1 MDGLFPLAL
10 FPEGAL
16 SSSVIT
22 TVWVGVMV
30 TAFFNLRLGWILSG
44 LVVPGYLVPL
54 LLLKPVAA
62 GVVLVE
68 GVVTYTLVWFYSEYL
83 SFRLGWWG
91 RLFGRDRFFA
101 LVLCSILVRVVGD
114 GWLLPIWGEALN
126 QRWGLN
132 FDYRNNLHSFGL
144 IIISLIANNFW
155 KTGFWR
161 GWIPQVVVIGVTYLL
176 VRFGLMELTNFSI
189 GNLGYTYEDMATAIL
204 SSPKAYI
211 ILITTAFLA
220 SRMNLHY
227 GWDFNG
233 ILIPSLLALQW
244 YEPGKIVASFVEA
257 GIILLLGY
265 GAMALPLFRHVTIE
279 GGRKLLLFF
288 NIGFAYKIALGYA
301 LLHWAPQVKI
311 TDYFGFG
318 YLLSTLIAIKMHDK
332 GIFARLTRAT
342 LQTSLTAVAGASV
355 VGFALTFLP
364 NVWLDQP
371 AIQETPHRPRLASET
386 PLPTMIE
393 AIRADKVALYR
404 TRFHDSMVL
413 PLPLELEAFHMA
425 FQDLARY
432 LENKQEETLQRAIT
446 RLEGLNYQV
455 DRLEGRYLYLREKN
469 PRRGWGIFLLN
480 LEPRSSLTV
489 EVPAPLEEA
498 HALEA
503 GAWLF
508 ATLEAKALAVAGAMR
523 EANKDRSSD
532 VLTNPR
538 TPFQIFHRVIGHRD
552 VLQLRTYTEESARL
566 MGGLRRGSGDVTIPA
581 PESGLWVK
589 SQLPAGLDLTR
600 MRQLLDAM
608 PVIWADTPMAN
619 LQRESTSSGFAEWI
633 LNSADARK
641 VLARSRFAGR
651 DPALHVQQVSIE
663 GYLQE
668 WLLTDN
674 KQRIAASGTDL
685 YKPPTVEDLLYFE
698 AEILIPLLQLAR
710 NEYRDDGW
718 TTAGLEGLQQVSS
731 AAEVMGYEVSRYH
744 HLDTGQDY
752 LILSERDGPQRR
764 YWGLY
769 LFRLGEAGHY
779 TVEVP
784 RPRFEVNTLE
794 AAVSLFGKLKAR
806 ALLVGGASP
815 LTNADHSA
823 DILRYDAKV
832 NLFNLVHQTLM
843 REVGATPFLVVQA
856 RGLAF
861 REGVPPP
868 EADLLLAFDQG
879 IHQADR
885 LSPLGTRL
893 LRSLEEMGLQAQLVD
908 GSPATA
914 GYEAASTFRTLA
926 LRQTINKEL
935 VVAWFSPLARAGFRH
950 QGENETQLALFDA
963 LGVTTRRANLVTT
976 LEAALETTRAMV
988 PIPREMQTL
997 LTRFIAT
1004 QDSVLLQEARQRWPH
1019 WRWERI
1025 LDPNTLLAALL
1036 ILDGDGRPVAVWN
1049 GQGDLSGRAV
1059 VLKGFPSVRAAVQHF
1074 LESRAAW
1081 LVGGGS

>member
-1 MDGLFPLAL
+1 MDNLFPLTI

-22 TVWVGVMV
+22 TVWIGVMV

-54 LLLKPVAA
+54 LLLKPAAA

-68 GVVTYTLVWFYSEYL
+68 GVVTYALIWFYSEYL

-114 GWLLPIWGEALN
+114 GWLLPMLGEAMN
-126 QRWGLN
+126 QHWGLN

-161 GWIPQVVVIGVTYLL
+161 GWIPQMVVIGVTYLL

-189 GNLGYTYEDMATAIL
+189 GNLGYSYEDMATAIL

-244 YEPGKIVASFVEA
+244 YEPGKIAASFVEA

-265 GAMALPLFRHVTIE
+265 GAMRLPLFSHVTME

-342 LQTSLTAVAGASV
+342 LQTSLLAVAGASV
-355 VGFALTFLP
+355 VGFALTFVPNLWIYQPVTKGTIQVALP
-364 NVWLDQP
+364 
-371 AIQETPHRPRLASET
+371 ASGETLSTVAD
-386 PLPTMIE
+386 
-393 AIRADKVALYR
+393 AIRADKVAMYR
-404 TRFHDSMVL
+404 TRFRDSVVA
-413 PLPLELEAFHMA
+413 PLPLELEQFNMA

-432 LENKQEETLQRAIT
+432 LETRDDERLQSAVL
-446 RLEGLNYQV
+446 RLERLNYRV
-455 DRLEGRYLYLREKN
+455 ELLEGHYLYLRELN
-469 PRRGWGIFLLN
+469 PRRGWGVFLLN
-480 LEPRSSLTV
+480 LDPRSSLTV
-489 EVPAPLEEA
+489 EVPAPLEEVNS
-498 HALEA
+498 LEA
-503 GAWLF
+503 GAWIF
-508 ATLEAKALAVAGAMR
+508 TALEAKALAVAGSMR
-523 EANKDRSSD
+523 GANKDRSSD

-538 TPFQIFHRVIGHRD
+538 TPFHIFHRVIGHRD
-552 VLQLRTYTEESARL
+552 VLQLRAYTEESARL
-566 MGGLRRGSGDVTIPA
+566 IGGQRRGSKDVTVQA

-589 SQLPAGLDLTR
+589 SQLPPGLNLPLV
-600 MRQLLDAM
+600 RQLLDAL
-608 PVIWADTPMAN
+608 PVIWEDTPMAN
-619 LQRESTSSGFAEWI
+619 LQRESSVSGFAELI
-633 LNSADARK
+633 LNNDDMRK
-641 VLARSRFAGR
+641 VLARSRFAGQ
-651 DPALHVQQVSIE
+651 DPASHIQQVSIE

-668 WLLTDN
+668 WLLTS
-674 KQRIAASGTDL
+674 KEQRIAASGTNL
-685 YKPPTVEDLLYFE
+685 YKPPQVEDLFYFD
-698 AEILIPLLQLAR
+698 AEVLTPLLQLAR
-710 NEYRDDGW
+710 DEYRDNAW
-718 TTAGLEGLQQVSS
+718 SAAGLEGLRLVSS
-731 AAEVMGYEVSRYH
+731 AAQVLGYEVIRYH

-752 LILSERDGPQRR
+752 LILAERDGPQRH
-764 YWGLY
+764 YWGVY
-769 LFRLGEAGHY
+769 LFRLGVAGNY

-784 RPRFEVNTLE
+784 RPQFEINSLE
-794 AAVSLFGKLKAR
+794 AAVSLFGKLQAR

-815 LTNADHSA
+815 LTNSDHSA
-823 DILRYDAKV
+823 DILRFDHKV
-832 NLFNLVHQTLM
+832 NLFNLVHHTLM
-843 REVGATPFLVVQA
+843 REAGATPLLVVQTRA
-856 RGLAF
+856 FAF

-868 EADLLLAFDQG
+868 EADLLLAFEQG
-879 IHQADR
+879 THQADR
-885 LSPLGTRL
+885 LSPLGGTL
-893 LRSLEEMGLQAQLVD
+893 FRSLGEMGLRVQLVD

-914 GYEAASTFRTLA
+914 GYEVAGNFRTLS
-926 LRQTINKEL
+926 LRQTVNKEFA
-935 VVAWFSPLARAGFRH
+935 VAWFSPLARAGFR
-950 QGENETQLALFDA
+950 QQADNETQQALFDA
-963 LGVTTRRANLVTT
+963 LGITTRTANLAVV
-976 LEAALETTRAMV
+976 LEESLQATSAMV
-988 PIPREMQTL
+988 PLPPELHIL
-997 LTRFIAT
+997 LTRFIAS
-1004 QDSVLLQEARQRWPH
+1004 QDIVLLQEARQRWPH
-1019 WRWERI
+1019 LRWERI
-1025 LDPNTLLAALL
+1025 LDPNTLLACLL
-1036 ILDGDGRPVAVWN
+1036 LVDTDGRPVAVWN
-1049 GQGDLSGRAV
+1049 SNGDLSGRKI
-1059 VLKGFPSVRAAVQHF
+1059 VLDTFPSVRDAVRQF

-1081 LVGGGS
+1081 LTGGRS